1 MFYRIYPNWR
11 GFLGKIGVVD
21 GKMREKWCLLSGAAA
36 RTGSYIV
43 KRVYGVYIE
52 VQKIGRR

>member
-1 MFYRIYPNWR
+1 M
-11 GFLGKIGVVD
+11 GKIWVFGEE
-21 GKMREKWCLLSGAAA
+21 MRENGGFMSGAAA